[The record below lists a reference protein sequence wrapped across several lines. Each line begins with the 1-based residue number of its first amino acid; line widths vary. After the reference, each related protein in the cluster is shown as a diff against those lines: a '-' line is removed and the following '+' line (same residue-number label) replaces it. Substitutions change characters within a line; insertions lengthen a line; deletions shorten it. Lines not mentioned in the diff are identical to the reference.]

1 MQFEWLAM
9 AVALGC
15 GLLIGV
21 ERERRKGDDSTR
33 NSAGVRTFAVA
44 SLAGAIAQALGEP
57 LLVAAGA
64 VLVLALAVVGH
75 WRSDPRD
82 PGFTTELAL
91 FVTYLLGVTAVRD
104 ATLAAA
110 GAAAVAILLAARS
123 RLHEFSRV
131 TLREA
136 EVRDALILAG
146 AALIVLPLVPAEP
159 IAWLAGVNPRALWG
173 LVVLLLAV
181 QAAGYVAMRVS
192 GARVGL
198 ALSGLASGFVSS
210 TATFAAMGARSRA
223 DPRLLR
229 AAVGGALV
237 SNVATLLQLGLVT
250 VTVSGELMASIWPIY
265 AAGAAAAIVGAA
277 LATLRPS
284 SAAARAPLLD
294 RVFDVR
300 GSLAFAAL
308 LTGVT
313 MLAAVAG
320 EHFGSVAVI
329 AAAAVAGTVDVHAAA
344 AAVGVLVDS
353 GNVGVAEGGL
363 PVALAFSTNT
373 ASKLIAAWVGG
384 GARFAVAVLPGLIG
398 LLAVV
403 WASWWWIA

>member
-21 ERERRKGDDSTR
+21 ERERRKGRGPTR
-33 NSAGVRTFAVA
+33 NSAGIRTFAVA

-57 LLVAAGA
+57 LLVAVGA

-104 ATLAAA
+104 ATLAAG
-110 GAAAVAILLAARS
+110 GAATVAILLASRS
-123 RLHEFSRV
+123 RLHQFSRT

-146 AALIVLPLVPAEP
+146 AALIVLPLVPARS
-159 IAWLAGVNPRALWG
+159 IDWLAGVNPRALWG
-173 LVVLLLAV
+173 LVVLLLAL

-192 GARVGL
+192 GPRIGL

-223 DPRLLR
+223 DPDLQR

-237 SNVATLLQLGLVT
+237 SNVATLLQLALVT
-250 VTVSGELMASIWPIY
+250 LTVSPALLASVWPVYVAGALAAI
-265 AAGAAAAIVGAA
+265 AGAA
-277 LATLRPS
+277 LSTLRPA
-284 SAAARAPLLD
+284 SAAAKPPLLD

-300 GSLAFAAL
+300 GALAFAAL

-313 MLAAVAG
+313 TLAAVVG
-320 EHFGSVAVI
+320 ERFGSTAVV
-329 AAAAVAGTVDVHAAA
+329 AAAAIAGTVDVHAAA
-344 AAVGVLVDS
+344 AAMAVLVES
-353 GNVGVAEGGL
+353 GRVALADGGL
-363 PVALAFSTNT
+363 PIAVAFSTNT

-384 GARFAVAVLPGLIG
+384 GPRFALAVMPGLAG

-403 WASWWWIA
+403 WASWRWLG